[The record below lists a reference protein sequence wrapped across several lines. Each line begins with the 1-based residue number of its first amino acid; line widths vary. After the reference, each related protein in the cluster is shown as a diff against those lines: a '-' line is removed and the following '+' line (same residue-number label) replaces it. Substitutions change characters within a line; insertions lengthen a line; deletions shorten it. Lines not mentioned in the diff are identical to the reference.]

1 MIQRLQSVSILIFT
15 KKLFS
20 QKSNFDR
27 REMQRRRRRRRRRRH
42 LDLPER
48 REIVCGGL

>member
-27 REMQRRRRRRRRRRH
+27 REMQRRRRRRRRH

>member
-27 REMQRRRRRRRRRRH
+27 REMQRRRRRRH

>member
-27 REMQRRRRRRRRRRH
+27 REMQRRRRRH

>member
-27 REMQRRRRRRRRRRH
+27 REMQRRRRRRRRH
-42 LDLPER
+42 LDLPEC

>member
-27 REMQRRRRRRRRRRH
+27 REMQRRSRH